1 MQFIVIKNKIK
12 HQNNYKKKIY
22 WSLGKISMYVVIV
35 KIRFSLTNISLI
47 QGENK
52 VVDKNN
58 TLQEEHLEGS
68 RLLINLYF
76 VFYKKKKS
84 TSVLFFK
91 WIHNSNIDSSTFVEL
106 INLLSEKFSWT
117 NKTNQRLKNKRYL
130 T

>member
-1 MQFIVIKNKIK
+1 
-12 HQNNYKKKIY
+12 
-22 WSLGKISMYVVIV
+22 MYVLIV

-91 WIHNSNIDSSTFVEL
+91 
-106 INLLSEKFSWT
+106 
-117 NKTNQRLKNKRYL
+117 
-130 T
+130 

>member
-1 MQFIVIKNKIK
+1 
-12 HQNNYKKKIY
+12 
-22 WSLGKISMYVVIV
+22 MYVVIV

-76 VFYKKKKS
+76 VFY
-84 TSVLFFK
+84 
-91 WIHNSNIDSSTFVEL
+91 
-106 INLLSEKFSWT
+106 
-117 NKTNQRLKNKRYL
+117 
-130 T
+130 